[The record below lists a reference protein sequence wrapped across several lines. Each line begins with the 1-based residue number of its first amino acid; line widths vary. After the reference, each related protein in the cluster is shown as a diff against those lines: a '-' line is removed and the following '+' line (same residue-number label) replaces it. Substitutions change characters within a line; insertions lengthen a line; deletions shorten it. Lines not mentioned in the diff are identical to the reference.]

1 MKRYFSSFMGMK
13 ESEKGEWVEYSL
25 YLSERRLLEEIAKS
39 RLETIHERNEEIITL
54 KQELDTLE
62 NENSMLEKVCNDYYN
77 KIDKLLK
84 ENKPNNLY
92 LDLFSTSLTF
102 NILFL
107 MIIVYCFVK

>member
-25 YLSERRLLEEIAKS
+25 YLSEIRLLEEIAKS
-39 RLETIHERNEEIITL
+39 RLETIHERNEEIVIL

-62 NENSMLEKVCNDYYN
+62 NENSMLEKACKDYDD
-77 KIDKLLK
+77 KIDNLLK
-84 ENKPNNLY
+84 ENKPDNVY

-102 NILFL
+102 NIIFL
-107 MIIVYCFVK
+107 MTIVYCFIK

>member
-25 YLSERRLLEEIAKS
+25 YLSEMRLLEEIAKT
-39 RLETIHERNEEIITL
+39 RLNTIQERNEEIIIL
-54 KQELDTLE
+54 KQELDILE
-62 NENSMLEKVCNDYYN
+62 NDRQYYKNANFILENLINEKDNH
-77 KIDKLLK
+77 
-84 ENKPNNLY
+84 KPNNLY

-107 MIIVYCFVK
+107 MTIVYCFIK